1 MRIAVA
7 LFKYGFGG
15 AILILIAVYLCGA
28 FLTREIGVE
37 KYEKEFLA
45 ATLFWLV
52 GLALA
57 QAASAAAGKRS
68 LAAAQADLATLARV
82 AAEAGTAP
90 EVRFYEGD
98 EVYEATRRAVSQARK
113 RVWVTYLRG
122 EGPARSA
129 AAEKHFQACRE
140 WAMRFPGRSFRRIIL
155 YCDTPAMSDFYA
167 MELRTALEADDRKRS
182 YHVRLLDGSVHAT
195 EAFSV
200 GIYDDVVIFTHN
212 DGPDHV
218 FAFSIRSEKLANQ
231 HIREYYNR
239 LWNLEVT
246 RPIQEVFS
254 ADDYARR

>member
-1 MRIAVA
+1 MHKAIRIAELV
-7 LFKYGFGG
+7 FKYGFGG
-15 AILILIAVYLCGA
+15 AILILLAAYVWGA

-57 QAASAAAGKRS
+57 QTANGSAAKRS
-68 LAAAQADLATLARV
+68 LALAQADLAALARA

-98 EVYEATRRAVSQARK
+98 EVYEATRRAVAQARK

-122 EGPARSA
+122 EGPSRRA

-140 WAMRFPGRSFRRIIL
+140 WAMRVPKGNFRRIIL
-155 YCDTPAMSDFYA
+155 YCDKPAMSEFYA
-167 MELRTALEADDRKRS
+167 TELRTAREADDRKRS
-182 YHVRLLDGSVHAT
+182 YQVKLLKGSVHAT

-212 DGPDHV
+212 DGPDHA
-218 FAFSIRSEKLANQ
+218 FALSIRSEKLANQ

-246 RPIQEVFS
+246 RPIQEVFPL
-254 ADDYARR
+254 R